1 MRGPREEPD
10 QKTVWVLPPLGDP
23 RPVKIRT
30 GISDGTLTE
39 VVEGDLHAGDALI
52 TEMSGGESDK
62 PATPGLPGGAP
73 PGGGLRR
80 VF

>member
-1 MRGPREEPD
+1 M
-10 QKTVWVLPPLGDP
+10 GDP

-30 GISDGTLTE
+30 GITDGTLTE
-39 VVEGDLHAGDALI
+39 IVEGDLHAGDALI

-62 PATPGLPGGAP
+62 PPQTAPPGAAP

>member
-1 MRGPREEPD
+1 
-10 QKTVWVLPPLGDP
+10 VWVLPAFGEP
-23 RPVKIRT
+23 RSVRIRT

-39 VVEGDLHAGDALI
+39 IIEGDLHAGDALV
-52 TEMSGGESDK
+52 TEMSGGADDK
-62 PATPGLPGGAP
+62 PATVPPGGAP

>member
-1 MRGPREEPD
+1 
-10 QKTVWVLPPLGDP
+10 VLPPLGDP
-23 RPVKIRT
+23 RPVRIRT

-39 VVEGDLHAGDALI
+39 LVEGDLHAGDALI
-52 TEMSGGESDK
+52 TEMTTSGDDK
-62 PATPGLPGGAP
+62 PPTTPPGAAP